1 METSNTPE
9 RNNTLILCLTIIVI
23 FSMTVYNFTDYHK
36 ERIKQEAETERA
48 LKMDTKRTF
57 DFSFN
62 KDKK

>member
-1 METSNTPE
+1 
-9 RNNTLILCLTIIVI
+9 
-23 FSMTVYNFTDYHK
+23 MTVYNFTDYHK